1 MLEFRIRTLQPYSP
15 FWILGTFRYLLD
27 DRFEMKDDFEDVWI
41 SKGKREITLN
51 CKLGAVEL
59 IFRFDGGG
67 GQMSSGAWCEI
78 SLRPDFS
85 GKYRPSQFGEL
96 LREIEEFLLESE
108 IEHWEFED
116 PFSGNW
122 AAEAPMRRSPSPAMI
137 A

>member
-1 MLEFRIRTLQPYSP
+1 MLEFRIRTLQPYPP
-15 FWILGTFRYLLD
+15 FWVLGTFRYLLD
-27 DRFEMKDDFEDVWI
+27 ESIQTNDDFGNVAIAAEHPHIVL
-41 SKGKREITLN
+41 S
-51 CKLGAVEL
+51 CKLGAVGL
-59 IFRFDGGG
+59 IFRFDGSG

-108 IEHWEFED
+108 IEHWQFED

-122 AAEAPMRRSPSPAMI
+122 AAAAPMWRSPAAAAI
-137 A
+137 G